1 MLVQTVISLVSF
13 AATVHAWGDT
23 LAHPVTGTLAQK
35 YLSANGQK
43 LVASLVDSTFSQ
55 SLAGQTANWADTWR
69 TAHRETAPWHFVD
82 MMKAPPASCGYVSTD
97 CVGRNCII
105 AAITDQTNVLL
116 NNQCAPSTASTQ
128 AIQFLAHFLGDI
140 SQPLHN
146 CNRDVGGN
154 SDKIVFNGAQTN
166 FHSIHDSEIPQAYAV
181 EKGFSTTDAVSVANY
196 LDGIYGKNKNAYTTS
211 TFIDLKT
218 AMANDA
224 NSLDCNKNAFWSL
237 YDKDPSADFGGA
249 YYTATK
255 DLLMEQVAKAGYR
268 MAAWMNAIADQCYGV
283 GPVPTTKAQ
292 VKTTATTVVKTK
304 TMAIVTTTTTTTTTA
319 TSVPTSTLVNVPF
332 GTCLHSPC
340 TAGVG
345 STSKLTPHD
354 SRYPT
359 CDPLDCLSKIAAVVP
374 HCTTV
379 GWSNKVSVTGGPYG
393 CVDAVYFVC
402 GNTSC
407 GIPTSA

>member
-1 MLVQTVISLVSF
+1 
-13 AATVHAWGDT
+13 
-23 LAHPVTGTLAQK
+23 
-35 YLSANGQK
+35 
-43 LVASLVDSTFSQ
+43 
-55 SLAGQTANWADTWR
+55 
-69 TAHRETAPWHFVD
+69 

-97 CVGRNCII
+97 CVGRTCII
-105 AAITDQTNVLL
+105 AAITDQTNILL
-116 NNQCAPSTASTQ
+116 ATKCAPSTASTQ

-181 EKGFSTTDAVSVANY
+181 EKGFSSSDAVSVA
-196 LDGIYGKNKNAYTTS
+196 TTWMAF
-211 TFIDLKT
+211 TERT
-218 AMANDA
+218 RAMANDA
-224 NSLDCNKNAFWSL
+224 NSLDCNKNAFWTL

-268 MAAWMNAIADQCYGV
+268 MAAWMNAIADQCYGA
-283 GPVPTTKAQ
+283 GPVPTTAQ
-292 VKTTATTVVKTK
+292 GVKTTATTVVKTK
-304 TMAIVTTTTTTTTTA
+304 TTAIVTTTTTTTTTT
-319 TSVPTSTLVNVPF
+319 TSAPTSTLVNVPF

-345 STSKLTPHD
+345 STYKLTPND

-402 GNTSC
+402 GNTAC